1 MLAGVTFGVTALLT
15 VLGWLPLIT
24 LGLGRRTALLFAP
37 PVGLGVLG
45 LLTLVNGLVGLP
57 WTWWQVG
64 VTLLILCIIAAVAV
78 RKRPGAEAKTWAPA
92 VSRRTLVYLAVGVTV
107 FALFQGAALYKV
119 MASADAIQSFGDAQ
133 FHYSG
138 VQLVLDGAST
148 SPFGGLAGLYSP
160 GGERS
165 VYYPTL
171 WHSLVALFAFNDQI
185 VLASNAALLAT
196 NLVFWPASLGLLA
209 YVIAPKIRYST
220 LIAPIL
226 AIMCTIFPGN
236 LVFQIAIHPLGLG
249 LALLPGAIAVLLLL
263 VTHPRSPAV
272 YVIATLASVGMFTAH
287 PSVGLLLAVAIG
299 VTVLVALGIATAK
312 LWTRGSRVGSVVLA
326 LASAGAVG
334 MVFAQVMTSGYVRNL
349 GSFGRGSRSYAEVL
363 TAMVT
368 GSLASAASTTNGR
381 LAVLWILLFA
391 LALYGFWVT
400 RSSKRAWVLMGSG
413 AVYALLYVLA
423 GGPEVA
429 LRALT
434 GPWWK
439 DDTRLLVPFLVVA
452 MVFASVGAARAALQL
467 WGAVRRKPYLIAAT
481 GVVAV
486 VFTYL
491 VVMPSAV
498 LSWRTLIGYTTVG
511 YSLESGSPSV
521 LDEDKIAVLEVA
533 SDEFAPGELL
543 VGPYTSGVG
552 FVSSFGEM
560 SSFYPKP
567 RYDTAEQR
575 LLALEFDQILS
586 DPEVCEVVDQYN
598 IVGLILD
605 TPPEGLLDEEY
616 SGFYDTDVTEGFE
629 LVTRSGGVSLW
640 RITACD

>member
-226 AIMCTIFPGN
+226 AIMCTISQGTWFSR
-236 LVFQIAIHPLGLG
+236 
-249 LALLPGAIAVLLLL
+249 LPFI
-263 VTHPRSPAV
+263 R
-272 YVIATLASVGMFTAH
+272 
-287 PSVGLLLAVAIG
+287 
-299 VTVLVALGIATAK
+299 
-312 LWTRGSRVGSVVLA
+312 
-326 LASAGAVG
+326 
-334 MVFAQVMTSGYVRNL
+334 
-349 GSFGRGSRSYAEVL
+349 
-363 TAMVT
+363 
-368 GSLASAASTTNGR
+368 
-381 LAVLWILLFA
+381 
-391 LALYGFWVT
+391 
-400 RSSKRAWVLMGSG
+400 
-413 AVYALLYVLA
+413 
-423 GGPEVA
+423 
-429 LRALT
+429 
-434 GPWWK
+434 
-439 DDTRLLVPFLVVA
+439 
-452 MVFASVGAARAALQL
+452 
-467 WGAVRRKPYLIAAT
+467 
-481 GVVAV
+481 
-486 VFTYL
+486 
-491 VVMPSAV
+491 
-498 LSWRTLIGYTTVG
+498 
-511 YSLESGSPSV
+511 
-521 LDEDKIAVLEVA
+521 
-533 SDEFAPGELL
+533 
-543 VGPYTSGVG
+543 
-552 FVSSFGEM
+552 
-560 SSFYPKP
+560 
-567 RYDTAEQR
+567 
-575 LLALEFDQILS
+575 
-586 DPEVCEVVDQYN
+586 
-598 IVGLILD
+598 
-605 TPPEGLLDEEY
+605 
-616 SGFYDTDVTEGFE
+616 
-629 LVTRSGGVSLW
+629 
-640 RITACD
+640 